1 MADFQICISVPL
13 KFELTKS
20 ALEKENNGT
29 EENITS
35 SSEYL
40 PDSWHLSGALI
51 VNFTLSLHPFFGGFD
66 SLVHLFASLEKVF
79 TPSLKFSVAGLS
91 VMAGERQNLPKLLL
105 L

>member
-20 ALEKENNGT
+20 ALGKENNGT

-35 SSEYL
+35 SGEYL
-40 PDSWHLSGALI
+40 PDSWRLSGALI

-66 SLVHLFASLEKVF
+66 SLVTYLLAWK
-79 TPSLKFSVAGLS
+79 KFSLHH
-91 VMAGERQNLPKLLL
+91 
-105 L
+105 